1 MATREEVDAW
11 LKPQGYKL
19 KDDAEGSWT
28 PGRSWWDRYIENAV
42 KVSGASIAKG
52 VGGIVQSVG
61 ESILDDRPFYQQALE
76 EYGVEGV
83 PSPEDL
89 AGGQAPHGATGTWG
103 KSIEEKINE
112 PEGLSEIVGSV
123 VAGTGKS
130 LADSANEIIE
140 RLRPRE
146 DASWLEKTGF
156 EVLHNVGVNAPGL
169 AASII
174 TKKPVY
180 GLATLGG
187 VSYGNKYT
195 DERKLGATPDEA
207 HQRAS
212 AAAGSE
218 VATELVP
225 ISVILKPGL
234 KLTQRIGYN
243 ILSEI
248 LGENVNTA
256 YEMMQDRAIHNPDM
270 PLGDFITQELL
281 PAFGN
286 TTKVSALSSFI
297 MGAAAHPFVREPRIQ
312 QTNKQEVPGV
322 KAVVPE
328 TKEVKIETPG
338 QSIPTPEKSAEASQ
352 KATISTAM
360 SGAPKQTVPEVQG
373 AGLADV
379 QKVTSEAMGR
389 RLGEEGK
396 SVKTEPGAAPAVSTS
411 SQRKRNLDEIVDY
424 FYEKIDIATD
434 NEHIGIRGDDAI
446 IKKTFRKSWNRP
458 DNVKTTRLPGVS
470 VVYVGYDNIS
480 KEALKKAIEEA
491 EKYGKNI
498 YLVAGKSPTDL
509 QYLANDPQERLF
521 VTNRILASTDELED
535 IQAISKGKPDQTK
548 EAPAVSK
555 EPWQMTRDEVL
566 ESIRQPGRKTEVKP
580 NMYSMGKGILTSGMT
595 VGGIPASE
603 VPGWENALTEH
614 YDAVKQALSEGKDVP
629 PEVLKDYPDL
639 QPHVP
644 GVQGEQKASK
654 QFFLDA
660 MVADQKI
667 TAADAQE
674 IKKIVTEH
682 GWTDKEVEDFVKI
695 ANNLGVTNE
704 TETNKVRN
712 ALFVSLLKQEVYKKN
727 EEKYKWE
734 IAANDKTISN
744 LVKTLKIRGGSPESV
759 KLNVDNVLSTEEKFA
774 KIKTPEELY
783 KVIDETF
790 GKSITFK
797 QLGTREIQ
805 NLAAAMLTEG
815 KEGKKITRLEDVDK
829 DAIET
834 LADKAKLEKIRDATP
849 GTVLNAVEQR
859 AAGYIK
865 KYMAMRAHSIG
876 NLYKQAQNQQEKNE
890 ILDAFS
896 QAIDSFLN
904 IDLVERGSSSE
915 GALSMRVQQMPLEEG
930 VLPTEGE
937 IRIPAAEEIEKIR
950 SLPKDKILQILEVFD
965 KAKTQP
971 EYDEIA
977 KRLTESFGRNLFETI
992 NQIWINGLLSALPT
1006 HSINLASGIYTAF
1019 SAIPE
1024 RYVSEKFGGMIGG
1037 RGVAKGEAAALL
1049 YGEYMA
1055 FWDSLKAAR
1064 QMWKTGKSLLTNQT
1078 KWEIHRRDRLNSA
1091 NANIMLGKLGFG
1103 NMNKTLAKVVDFMG
1117 KSILNLPVRGL
1128 ITADE
1133 FFKVLNYKADI
1144 YAIAHRKVTNKILE
1158 GKLDAKYAAKQ
1169 IAREAKNP
1177 TYAMKDEAMNFAREQ
1192 TMSRPDGTVTK
1203 ILNTIIDRF
1212 PPAKVVVPF
1221 RIAPES
1227 IIKYGLE
1234 RFPALNM
1241 VHHETR
1247 ANLFGNNGAV
1257 ARDMELGKLAFGGMV
1272 LGSVAALAM
1281 AGFIT
1286 GGGPRDPELR
1296 KAWLEKNKP
1305 YSLNFGGGY
1314 SYSFKRFDFM
1324 LFGLVADLAEIA
1336 YHASD
1341 TELAKTGVAIWYS
1354 LKNNLVDRQY
1364 LDGIMNVID
1373 AFDRGGNAAY
1383 NYVKNLSGS
1392 GIPAIVALGAKATDP
1407 VVRDVVTIL
1416 DRLKSRIPGMSD
1428 DLPAVRNLY
1437 GKKTMHSPTFGS
1449 IWVSPILMG
1458 VPNDDPV
1465 YDEIIKNQIEVSYPE
1480 RYVEGT
1486 NPGRFPSLSTQRT
1499 GHGVALTPQQYE
1511 QLMIYFGEGMKE
1523 DLTKAINSDAYKEGS
1538 EGVDGRQ
1545 AAILRSVINRHKENA
1560 RDKLIYETEN
1570 LQKQI
1575 YEKKQRK
1582 YEALNR

>member
-19 KDDAEGSWT
+19 KDGAEGSWT

-103 KSIEEKINE
+103 KTIDEKISE
-112 PEGLSEIVGSV
+112 PEGLSEIVGSFV
-123 VAGTGKS
+123 TRTGKS
-130 LADSANEIIE
+130 VADSASEIIE

-297 MGAAAHPFVREPRIQ
+297 MGAAAHPFTRGTPRIEQ
-312 QTNKQEVPGV
+312 SNKQKVPGIET
-322 KAVVPE
+322 ARPE
-328 TKEVKIETPG
+328 IKEVGEVKIESPSQPISPKEEISVADKAIT
-338 QSIPTPEKSAEASQ
+338 QPEKSAEVPQ
-352 KATISTAM
+352 TATTSIPKLQST
-360 SGAPKQTVPEVQG
+360 
-373 AGLADV
+373 
-379 QKVTSEAMGR
+379 
-389 RLGEEGK
+389 
-396 SVKTEPGAAPAVSTS
+396 
-411 SQRKRNLDEIVDY
+411 I
-424 FYEKIDIATD
+424 
-434 NEHIGIRGDDAI
+434 
-446 IKKTFRKSWNRP
+446 
-458 DNVKTTRLPGVS
+458 
-470 VVYVGYDNIS
+470 
-480 KEALKKAIEEA
+480 
-491 EKYGKNI
+491 
-498 YLVAGKSPTDL
+498 
-509 QYLANDPQERLF
+509 
-521 VTNRILASTDELED
+521 
-535 IQAISKGKPDQTK
+535 
-548 EAPAVSK
+548 
-555 EPWQMTRDEVL
+555 
-566 ESIRQPGRKTEVKP
+566 
-580 NMYSMGKGILTSGMT
+580 
-595 VGGIPASE
+595 
-603 VPGWENALTEH
+603 
-614 YDAVKQALSEGKDVP
+614 
-629 PEVLKDYPDL
+629 
-639 QPHVP
+639 
-644 GVQGEQKASK
+644 
-654 QFFLDA
+654 LDA

-667 TAADAQE
+667 TAEDAKE
-674 IKKIVTEH
+674 ISSLVSEH
-682 GWTDKEVEDFVKI
+682 SWTDKEIQDFVKI
-695 ANNLGVTNE
+695 ANNLGATTE
-704 TETNKVRN
+704 TEKNNVSN
-712 ALFVSLLKQEVYKKN
+712 ALFISLLKQEVYKKN

-734 IAANDKTISN
+734 IAANEKTISN

-759 KLNVDNVLSTEEKFA
+759 KLNVDNVLGTSDEFA
-774 KIKTPEELY
+774 KVKTPEELY

-790 GKSITFK
+790 GKSKTFK
-797 QLGTREIQ
+797 KFRTREIQ
-805 NLAAAMLTEG
+805 NLAAAMLTES
-815 KEGKKITRLEDVDK
+815 KEGKKITRLEDIDQ
-829 DAIET
+829 DAIDI
-834 LADKAKLEKIRDATP
+834 LANKSKLEKIRNTEP
-849 GTVLNAVEQR
+849 GTVLNAREQR
-859 AAGYIK
+859 AAEYIK
-865 KYMAMRAHSIG
+865 NYMAERAHGIADM
-876 NLYKQAQNQQEKNE
+876 YKQAQNRQEKDE
-890 ILDAFS
+890 LLDAFS
-896 QAIDSFLN
+896 EAIDDFLE
-904 IDLVERGSSSE
+904 IDLIEQGSSSE
-915 GALSMRVQQMPLEEG
+915 GALAQRVKQMQLSEG
-930 VLPTEGE
+930 VLPNVDK
-937 IRIPAAEEIEKIR
+937 IRIPSKEEMEKIR
-950 SLPKDKILQILEVFD
+950 NLPKDKKLMILEIFD
-965 KAKTQP
+965 NAKTQA
-971 EYDEIA
+971 EQDDLT
-977 KRLTESFGRNLFETI
+977 KQLTESFGRNLFETI
-992 NQIWINGLLSALPT
+992 NQIWINGLLSAPPT
-1006 HSINLASGIYTAF
+1006 HAVNLSSGIYTAL
-1019 SAIPE
+1019 SAPVE
-1024 RYVSEKFGGMIGG
+1024 RYFAEKIGG
-1037 RGVAKGEAAALL
+1037 GGIAKGEAARLL

-1078 KWEIHRRDRLNSA
+1078 KWEIHRTDRLTSR
-1091 NANIMLGKLGFG
+1091 NANIMLNKLGFG
-1103 NMNKTLAKVVDFMG
+1103 NMNETLAKVVDFMG

-1158 GKLDAKYAAKQ
+1158 GKLDAKDAAKQ
-1169 IAREAKNP
+1169 TAIEAASP
-1177 TYAMKDEAMNFAREQ
+1177 TYEMKDEAMLFAREQ

-1212 PPAKVVVPF
+1212 PPAKIIVPF

-1227 IIKYGLE
+1227 IVKYGLE

-1247 ANLFGNNGAV
+1247 NNLFGRNGAV
-1257 ARDMELGKLAFGGMV
+1257 ARDMELGKMAFGGSV
-1272 LGSVAALAM
+1272 LGTVWLLAL

-1305 YSLNFGGGY
+1305 YSLNFGSGY
-1314 SYSFKRFDFM
+1314 SFSFKRFDFM
-1324 LFGLVADLAEIA
+1324 LFGLVADLSEIA

-1341 TELAKTGVAIWYS
+1341 TELAKTGVAIWYA

-1407 VVRDVVTIL
+1407 VVRDVVTIM
-1416 DRLKSRIPGMSD
+1416 DRLQSRIPGMSD
-1428 DLPAVRNLY
+1428 NLPAARNLY
-1437 GKKTMHSPTFGS
+1437 GEKTMHSPTFGS

-1458 VPNDDPV
+1458 VKNNDPV
-1465 YDEIIKNQIEVSYPE
+1465 YDEIIKNQVEISYPE

-1523 DLTKAINSDAYKEGS
+1523 DLTNAINSDTYKEGS

-1545 AAILRSVINRHKENA
+1545 AAIIRSVINQHKENA
-1560 RDKLIYETEN
+1560 RSRLIYETES